1 MGTKRRVATWYQR
14 RKGEYVV
21 LPPGW
26 KPRDG
31 ELVFT
36 TQGQMMAFAKASKL
50 MLRQVGMTGK
60 GVAM

>member
-1 MGTKRRVATWYQR
+1 MGTKRRVAVWFQR

-26 KPRDG
+26 KRRDG

-36 TQGQMMAFAKASKL
+36 TQGQMVAFARASKL